1 VPFPVQNLHSVAQ
14 AVRAVMGVPL
24 GHHTGLV
31 PEQPLHFVEVHA
43 GLNEP
48 RGEGVPQIKI
58 EGTGK
63 GKCIPIDPSC

>member
-1 VPFPVQNLHSVAQ
+1 
-14 AVRAVMGVPL
+14 MGVPL